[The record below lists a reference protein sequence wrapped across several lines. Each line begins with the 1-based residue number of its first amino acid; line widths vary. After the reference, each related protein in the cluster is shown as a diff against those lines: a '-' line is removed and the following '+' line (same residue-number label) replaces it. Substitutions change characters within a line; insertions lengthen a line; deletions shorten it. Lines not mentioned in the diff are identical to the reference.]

1 MDLAFAS
8 ARQLAALI
16 RRRRIGC
23 LELLD
28 HHIARV
34 ETHDGALNAVV
45 VRDFERAR
53 KRARA
58 MDRKGEITGPLH
70 GVPMTVKES
79 FDVAGLPTSWG
90 FPERR
95 DNLAQADALA
105 VARLKAAGAI
115 VFGKTNVPRGLADWQ
130 SYNEVHGA
138 TVNPWDRAR
147 TPGGSSGGAAAAL
160 AAGLCA
166 LEAGSDIGGSI
177 RVPAHFCGLFGHK
190 PSWGLLPPRG
200 HSLSGAAAMTDISV
214 IGPLARSAE
223 DLALALDVMAGPDE
237 ADTELR
243 MVLPAPRARG
253 LEGLRVAVWAE
264 QPGQATD
271 AQIVARIGD
280 LARFLRRGGARVGL
294 AARPEFDPTEAYHVY
309 LRLLHAAMSGR
320 ASEEELART
329 REIAAKFAPD
339 DMSADAVMMRGVD
352 MTHREWL
359 GLNERR
365 HRMRRAWGAFFRDW
379 DVLLCPA
386 AATPALPR
394 MEQGETWQRRLRV
407 NGRDMPYNEQL
418 FWPGIT
424 GAFHLPASVAPLG
437 LSSEGLPI
445 GVQIAG
451 PLYGDR
457 ITLHVARVL
466 EREWRGF
473 VAPPEYG

>member
-34 ETHDGALNAVV
+34 ETYDSVLNAVV
-45 VRDFERAR
+45 VRDFDRAR

-70 GVPMTVKES
+70 GLPMTVKES

-90 FPERR
+90 FPEHR

-105 VARLKAAGAI
+105 VARLKTAGAI

-130 SYNEVHGA
+130 SYNEVYGA
-138 TVNPWDRAR
+138 TANPWDRAR

-243 MVLPAPRARG
+243 MVLPGPRTRG

-271 AQIVARIGD
+271 AETVARIGD
-280 LARFLRRGGARVGL
+280 LARFLRRGGARVSL
-294 AARPEFDPTEAYHVY
+294 AARPGFDPTEAYHVY
-309 LRLLHAAMSGR
+309 LRLLYAAMSGR

-329 REIAAKFAPD
+329 REIASKFAPD
-339 DMSADAVMMRGVD
+339 DMSADAVMMRGAD

-365 HRMRRAWGAFFRDW
+365 HRMRRAWGAFFADW
-379 DVLLCPA
+379 DVLLCPVT
-386 AATPALPR
+386 ATPALPR
-394 MEQGETWQRRLRV
+394 MEEGETWQRRLTV
-407 NGRDMPYNEQL
+407 NGQDIAYNEQL
-418 FWPGIT
+418 FWPGII

-437 LSSEGLPI
+437 LSSKGLPI

-457 ITLHVARVL
+457 ITLHVARLL

-473 VAPPEYG
+473 NPPPEYG